1 MMTTFEDTSHPIQ
14 LRGDELNLESAS
26 SVEPLTVVLK
36 DQVTTAT
43 IYPIRS
49 LQSVPQ
55 TLQYFLFDEF
65 NMELERGDTFPHYHP
80 IQFDDFQNYWFGA
93 FSAIMLLG
101 NEPIIRDDRAWEK
114 ECLGSF
120 FIRANYPGR
129 SCHVCTANFLVN
141 AGIRGQGIGRTLVE
155 SYIEWAPKLAYTYS
169 VFNLVYETNVAA
181 RKIFDALSFKK
192 VGRIKGAGHLKDN
205 ENGPVDAL
213 IYGKELIEE
222 SDESIGELRFDKIK
236 YYLETG
242 KYPPQS
248 DRQEKSRLRS
258 SAAHYRLRDGKL
270 MLKDREVVSDP
281 DRQMQIA
288 TEVHKQSHAGINKST
303 SIITESYHWTRIKE
317 TVAAAIRNCVECREV
332 ARPPIKRIKKDD
344 FEDLSALQVHQH
356 VPSSSDQQQQ
366 SQQTQQTQ
374 DQSQHQSQQSRN
386 TGMMN
391 LGSHM
396 PLGYN
401 MNQIGRLQADLGL
414 DTEDGQQLM
423 ASVAAQNRENEN
435 AASIASSNQQMSQFD
450 VDLASYN
457 QDEQLSRHDNIP
469 VDPQVENAFE
479 EHVHGG
485 EEIAIARA
493 LIQANESS
501 EGKDDPSDFFSQ

>member
-1 MMTTFEDTSHPIQ
+1 MMSTFEDTSHPIQ
-14 LRGDELNLESAS
+14 LRGDELNMESAS

-43 IYPIRS
+43 IYPIRMV
-49 LQSVPQ
+49 QSVPQ

-65 NMELERGDTFPHYHP
+65 NMELERGDTFPHFHP
-80 IQFDDFQNYWFGA
+80 IQFDDFQQFWFGA

-101 NEPIIRDDRAWEK
+101 NEPLIRDDRAWEK

-120 FIRANYPGR
+120 FIRPNYPGR
-129 SCHVCTANFLVN
+129 SCHICTANFLVN

-155 SYIEWAPKLAYTYS
+155 SYIEWAPKLGYTYS

-270 MLKDREVVSDP
+270 MLKDREVVSEP
-281 DRQMQIA
+281 ERQIQIA

-344 FEDLSALQVHQH
+344 YEDLSALQVHQH
-356 VPSSSDQQQQ
+356 VPPAESSS
-366 SQQTQQTQ
+366 QTQPRTP
-374 DQSQHQSQQSRN
+374 
-386 TGMMN
+386 MMN

-414 DTEDGQQLM
+414 DTEDGQNLM
-423 ASVAAQNRENEN
+423 ASVAAQNRESET
-435 AASIASSNQQMSQFD
+435 AASIANSEQQMAQFD
-450 VDLASYN
+450 VDLANYN
-457 QDEQLSRHDNIP
+457 QEENTHLP
-469 VDPQVENAFE
+469 VDPQVESAFE

-501 EGKDDPSDFFSQ
+501 EGKDDPGDFFSQ